1 MKVRDFFVQHA
12 DGSYEPKQQLTL
24 QGPNG
29 KVTLGPGVRLRAGVR
44 FMGIDIL
51 EILDQDIQVN

>member
-1 MKVRDFFVQHA
+1 MKVRDLFVQHP
-12 DGSYEPKQQLTL
+12 DGSYEPTQQITI

-29 KVTLGPGVRLRAGVR
+29 KVALGPGVRLRAGVR

-51 EILDQDIQVN
+51 EILDQDI

>member
-1 MKVRDFFVQHA
+1 MKVRDIFIQHP
-12 DGSYEPKQQLTL
+12 DGSYEPTQQLTI

-29 KVTLGPGVRLRAGVR
+29 QKIALNPGVRFRPGVS

-51 EILDQDIQVN
+51 EILDKDI